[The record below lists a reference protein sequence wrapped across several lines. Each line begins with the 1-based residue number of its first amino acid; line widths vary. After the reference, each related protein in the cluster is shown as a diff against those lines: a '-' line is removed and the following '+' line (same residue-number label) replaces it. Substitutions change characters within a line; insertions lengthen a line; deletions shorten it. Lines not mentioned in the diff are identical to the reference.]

1 MLKQAKIILSG
12 MVQGVGL
19 RYKCRYMASK
29 HALTGTIENLSDGNV
44 SIVCEGEDET
54 IEKFVG
60 QIRDFKEPITVSKVK
75 IEYSEPSGQFKCFSI
90 ISGDVLKE
98 LVEGFSTGAMY
109 LDDINNKQ
117 DKMLDKQDKMLDKQ
131 DKMLDKQDETL
142 VQIKIISSD
151 VKTLSESIIN
161 TMNSRFE
168 KLENDMAILKAK
180 LAV

>member
-117 DKMLDKQDKMLDKQ
+117 DKMLDKQD
-131 DKMLDKQDETL
+131 ETL